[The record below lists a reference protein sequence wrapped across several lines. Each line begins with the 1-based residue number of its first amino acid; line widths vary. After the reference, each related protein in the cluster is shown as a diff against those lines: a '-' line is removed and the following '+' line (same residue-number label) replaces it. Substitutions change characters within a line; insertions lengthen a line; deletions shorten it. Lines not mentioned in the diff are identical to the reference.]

1 MKVKEGLYYTKDH
14 EWLEVKENRG
24 IIGITDYAQEELGD
38 ITWIELPEKGKSVS
52 KGEETCVIECVKTT
66 ADVKTP
72 ISGEIIEVNNA
83 LEDSPEKINE
93 DPYGTWIVKIKIK
106 DKDEIKSLMNAEEY
120 KEYLKNL

>member
-14 EWLEVKENRG
+14 EWLEVKENTG

-52 KGEETCVIECVKTT
+52 KGEEICMIECVKTT
-66 ADVKTP
+66 AEVKAP
-72 ISGEIIEVNNA
+72 VSGEITEVNDG
-83 LEDSPEKINE
+83 LGDSPEKINE
-93 DPYGTWIVKIKIK
+93 DPYGAWIVKIKIK
-106 DKDEIKSLMNAEEY
+106 NKDEIKNLMNAEGY